1 MTCRKRLGIFARS
14 CNFKPRYDL
23 SAPHFPRGEFSGRG
37 VGIDDFK
44 SKTYVGDICV
54 RCGKTVD
61 RNDFKAV
68 AEEAKG

>member
-1 MTCRKRLGIFARS
+1 MSCRKRLGIFSRS
-14 CNFKPRYDL
+14 CKFEPRYDL
-23 SAPHFPRGEFSGRG
+23 SSPHFPRGEVSGWG
-37 VGIDDFK
+37 ICIDDFK

-68 AEEAKG
+68 AEETKE